1 MLPLK
6 EDEEVKWDPEE
17 TIAEKVKLNPPKR
30 KECRKGIK
38 YLDFKQIIS

>member
-17 TIAEKVKLNPPKR
+17 TIAENVKLNPPKR
-30 KECRKGIK
+30 KKYRKRIK
-38 YLDFKQIIS
+38 YLDFKQIIN